1 LTASWLEPLS
11 EWQGDSAQQHP
22 AAVASEPKDRETLSV
37 GGLVGGQWVDAG
49 SGEGTASGEGGVV
62 TAAMVGTSA
71 MRELSILF
79 HCLFV

>member
-1 LTASWLEPLS
+1 
-11 EWQGDSAQQHP
+11 
-22 AAVASEPKDRETLSV
+22 V

-62 TAAMVGTSA
+62 TAAMVGTGA